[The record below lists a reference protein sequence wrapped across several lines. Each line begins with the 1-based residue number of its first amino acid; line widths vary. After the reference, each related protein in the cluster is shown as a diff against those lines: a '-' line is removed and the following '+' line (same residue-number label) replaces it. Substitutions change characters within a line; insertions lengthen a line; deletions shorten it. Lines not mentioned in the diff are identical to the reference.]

1 MLNALIIFKKMS
13 FKVIDI
19 KLLKK
24 YTQIWKK
31 VKNLLNIYYDSEPVY
46 SDDEKYIKTKKVL
59 RRKSKY

>member
-31 VKNLLNIYYDSEPVY
+31 VKNLLNIDYDSEPVY
-46 SDDEKYIKTKKVL
+46 SDDDKYIKTKKVL
-59 RRKSKY
+59 WRKSKY

>member
-31 VKNLLNIYYDSEPVY
+31 VKNLLNIDYDSEPVY

-59 RRKSKY
+59 WRKSKY

>member
-1 MLNALIIFKKMS
+1 MS

-31 VKNLLNIYYDSEPVY
+31 VKNLLNIDYDTEPVY

-59 RRKSKY
+59 WRKSKY

>member
-31 VKNLLNIYYDSEPVY
+31 VKNLLNIDYDSEPVY
-46 SDDEKYIKTKKVL
+46 SDDEKYIKTKKFL
-59 RRKSKY
+59 WRKSKY

>member
-1 MLNALIIFKKMS
+1 MS

-31 VKNLLNIYYDSEPVY
+31 VKNLLNIDYDSEPVY

>member
-31 VKNLLNIYYDSEPVY
+31 VKNLLNIDYDTEPVY

-59 RRKSKY
+59 WRKSKY